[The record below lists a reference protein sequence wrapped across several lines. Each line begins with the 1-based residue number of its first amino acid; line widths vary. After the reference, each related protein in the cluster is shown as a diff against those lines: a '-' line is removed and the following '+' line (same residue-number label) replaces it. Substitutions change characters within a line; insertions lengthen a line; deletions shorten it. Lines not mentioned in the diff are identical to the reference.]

1 VTYVY
6 RSTPHDITH
15 PRGGGGDGTAS
26 SESGG
31 QIDPAI
37 IAARA
42 RGVLFDVGFGGRPR
56 VRPPQKLFLGP
67 KKITLSSIRGYNT
80 FTFYGAQITLSWPRI
95 ASAGSEARLS
105 T

>member
-1 VTYVY
+1 MTYVY

-15 PRGGGGDGTAS
+15 PLGGGGDGTEA

-42 RGVLFDVGFGGRPR
+42 RGVLFDIGFGSRPR
-56 VRPPQKLFLGP
+56 ARPPRNCFWGP
-67 KKITLSSIRGYNT
+67 RNTIFYTRLPVYKI
-80 FTFYGAQITLSWPRI
+80 F
-95 ASAGSEARLS
+95 
-105 T
+105 